1 MGRFSDSTNKNDSLV
16 NINAGGKAQ
25 HTYDAIVIG
34 SGISGGWAAKELCE
48 KGLKT
53 LVLERG
59 RNVEHIKDY
68 VTANTP
74 TWGFP
79 HRDQLS
85 KKFVDEN
92 PQLCRAGV
100 ATESIQHFFVKDKEH
115 PYVEDKPFTWV
126 RGYQVGGKSL
136 LWARWTQRWSDLD
149 YEANA
154 KEGIEIDWPIRYK
167 DIAPWYSYVEK
178 FAGIS
183 GNRDGLSQVPDGE
196 YMPPMEMSCI
206 EKHFKQSIESNYPG
220 RNLII
225 SRTANV
231 TKEINGRGPC
241 QYRNLCSRGCPF
253 GAAFSS
259 NSATLPAAAATGNLT
274 VRPFSVVHSI
284 IYDESK
290 SLPDGSQGK
299 ATGVHVIDTNTKEA
313 TEFFAKIIFVN
324 ACTLNSALILLN
336 STSSRFPNGLGNDSG
351 VLGHYLMDHN
361 YRGRL
366 FGKHYDFPDQY
377 FYGRRP
383 TGVYLPRFRNFAN
396 DKQKDFLRGYAYAC
410 GGSRDAAYKTGN
422 DVTIGKDLKEE
433 LAEPG
438 PWTMWMVGMGECLP
452 YYENK
457 VMLSKDKKDDWGMP
471 VLHISAEFR
480 TNEDTMTKDL
490 IAQGA
495 EMLEKAGF
503 TDVVQF
509 DNHAPLGHGIHE
521 MGTARM
527 GRDPK
532 RSILNGFNQMHVVKN
547 VFVSDGSCMTSG
559 GCQNP
564 SVTYMALT
572 ARAADYAVNELK
584 KQNI

>member
-1 MGRFSDSTNKNDSLV
+1 MDN
-16 NINAGGKAQ
+16 
-25 HTYDAIVIG
+25 TYDAIVIG

-68 VTANTP
+68 TTASTQP
-74 TWGFP
+74 WELA
-79 HRDQLS
+79 HRESLS
-85 KKFVDEN
+85 KKFIDEN

-100 ATESIQHFFVKDKEH
+100 VSESTQHFFVKDKEH

-149 YEANA
+149 YEANI
-154 KEGIEIDWPIRYK
+154 KEGIGTDWPIRYA
-167 DIAPWYSYVEK
+167 DIAPWYSYVER

-196 YMPPMEMSCI
+196 YMPPMEMNCL
-206 EKHFKQSIESNYPG
+206 ETHFKQSIESSYPG

-225 SRTANV
+225 SRTANAS
-231 TKEINGRGPC
+231 KAINGRGPC
-241 QYRNLCSRGCPF
+241 QYRNMCARGCPF

-274 VRPFSVVHSI
+274 LQPFAVVHSI
-284 IYDESK
+284 IYDERKQRAS
-290 SLPDGSQGK
+290 
-299 ATGVHVIDTNTKEA
+299 GVRVVDTNTKK
-313 TEFFAKIIFVN
+313 TTDYFAKIIFVN
-324 ACTLNSALILLN
+324 ASTINTTLILLN

-361 YRGRL
+361 YRSRL
-366 FGKHYDFPDQY
+366 NAEHESFQDQY
-377 FYGRRP
+377 YYGRRP
-383 TGVYLPRFRNFAN
+383 TGVYLPRFRNFKN

-410 GGSRDAAYKTGN
+410 GGSRERGLPGDP
-422 DVTIGKDLKEE
+422 VIGEE
-433 LAEPG
+433 LKNALSEPG

-452 YYENK
+452 YYDNK
-457 VMLSKDKKDDWGMP
+457 ITLSKDQKDDWGMP
-471 VLHISAEFR
+471 VLHISADWQA
-480 TNEDTMTKDL
+480 NENSMTKDIL
-490 IAQGA
+490 AQGA
-495 EMLEKAGF
+495 AMLEKAGF
-503 TDVVQF
+503 KNINHY

-532 RSILNGFNQMHVVKN
+532 TSILNGFNQMHAVKN
-547 VFVSDGSCMTSG
+547 VFVTDGSCMTSG